1 MEKYI
6 INYKIN
12 GQLTQTHVF
21 DTSAGSALEKLAGAD
36 CVYSIEPFSGKLTYN
51 QVIDML
57 GEYVN
62 NYHMQQFVIAALEHF
77 DLIGW

>member
-6 INYKIN
+6 ISYKIN

-21 DTSAGSALEKLAGAD
+21 ADSQKQAIEKLAGAD
-36 CVYSIEPFSGKLTYN
+36 CVYSIEPFYAKLTYN

-62 NYHMQQFVIAALEHF
+62 DYHLHQFVLAALEYF